1 MRCDDHT
8 NLRSHQRCDRS
19 HRRFSVTITPNGRH
33 FYSYA
38 TVPCPLLVA
47 QTLRARILGNEFF
60 LENGYRLN
68 EWTVQELVVC
78 VRVHTVL
85 EANKDNKGT
94 LHVLHT
100 I

>member
-1 MRCDDHT
+1 MRCDDQT
-8 NLRSHQRCDRS
+8 NLRSHQRCERK
-19 HRRFSVTITPNGRH
+19 
-33 FYSYA
+33 
-38 TVPCPLLVA
+38 PCPLLVA